1 VRRSIGSRV
10 ALDLYAWNYVKPDPA
25 HTSHEAES
33 DRHKH
38 SLEIRLGSNIFRNT
52 NGVIRVQGKEQLVLE
67 LAPDQERILLT
78 IDLYDGSGNHVA
90 HLRRNRWAFNDG
102 NRFSLNTSES
112 PPTLFPNLPW
122 LKVTDQETGETV
134 LEAAVAPGEKNP
146 RGDREILFAPR
157 PAHRNHVALLSHR
170 INPYAVRGCLRG
182 SWRHCGARLTTAG
195 SHD

>member
-1 VRRSIGSRV
+1 MELR
-10 ALDLYAWNYVKPDPA
+10 KPDPA
-25 HTSHEAES
+25 HSSHEAES

-38 SLEIRLGSNIFRNT
+38 SLEIRRGSNIFRNT

-134 LEAAVAPGEKNP
+134 LEAAVAPGEK
-146 RGDREILFAPR
+146 I
-157 PAHRNHVALLSHR
+157 HVATGKFYSHR
-170 INPYAVRGCLRG
+170 GQLIEITSHFCRIGSTHTLFGDVFEARGGTAVLG
-182 SWRHCGARLTTAG
+182 
-195 SHD
+195 

>member
-1 VRRSIGSRV
+1 MELR
-10 ALDLYAWNYVKPDPA
+10 KPDAA
-25 HTSHEAES
+25 HSSHGAES

-134 LEAAVAPGEKNP
+134 LEAAVAPGEK
-146 RGDREILFAPR
+146 I
-157 PAHRNHVALLSHR
+157 HVATGKFCQRRSIFDDADDVFEAR
-170 INPYAVRGCLRG
+170 GGTAVLG
-182 SWRHCGARLTTAG
+182 
-195 SHD
+195 

>member
-1 VRRSIGSRV
+1 MELR
-10 ALDLYAWNYVKPDPA
+10 KPDPA
-25 HTSHEAES
+25 HSSHEAES

-102 NRFSLNTSES
+102 NIRFETRENEGTVYFVIHL
-112 PPTLFPNLPW
+112 LF
-122 LKVTDQETGETV
+122 
-134 LEAAVAPGEKNP
+134 
-146 RGDREILFAPR
+146 
-157 PAHRNHVALLSHR
+157 
-170 INPYAVRGCLRG
+170 
-182 SWRHCGARLTTAG
+182 
-195 SHD
+195 